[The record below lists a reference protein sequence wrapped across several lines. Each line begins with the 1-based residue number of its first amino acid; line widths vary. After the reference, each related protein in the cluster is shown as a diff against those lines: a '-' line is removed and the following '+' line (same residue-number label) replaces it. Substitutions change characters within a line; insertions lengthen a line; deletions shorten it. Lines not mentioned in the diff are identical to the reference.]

1 MITLAI
7 ILGAILLIA
16 FIAILTILIGGATVM
31 LAFGDVIIA
40 IVIFVLIIRAIVK
53 RNKNKP
59 KE

>member
-16 FIAILTILIGGATVM
+16 FIAIPTILIGGATVM